1 MRDCPSSCAIQWRPA
16 MFPQQDHPIRIL
28 MIDDHALLRA
38 GLRMIIE
45 SHMGMTVVGEAE
57 NRSGALAAIAHT
69 PPDIILLDLDLGD
82 ENGLDLL
89 PELLTNAPDAR
100 IILLTGLRDSEIQR
114 RAILQGAMGLVSK
127 QKAAD
132 TVIRAI
138 EKVYAGEVWLDR
150 AMIASILNDRIT
162 NSGAVE
168 QQGNAPQ
175 IGKLTDREREV
186 IRLIGEGIKNRQIA
200 ERLYISEATVRHH
213 LTSVFAKLGVADRFE
228 LVIYAF
234 QHGLAKLPQ

>member
-1 MRDCPSSCAIQWRPA
+1 ML
-16 MFPQQDHPIRIL
+16 PQLDRPIRIL
-28 MIDDHALLRA
+28 MIDDHAMLRA

-45 SHMGMTVVGEAE
+45 SHKGMVVVGEAE
-57 NRSGALAAIAHT
+57 NRRESLAAIANET
-69 PPDIILLDLDLGD
+69 PDIILLDLDLGD

-89 PELLTNAPDAR
+89 PELIATVPDAR
-100 IILLTGLRDSEIQR
+100 IILLTGLRDPEVQR
-114 RAILQGAMGLVSK
+114 RAILLGAMGLVSK

-150 AMIASILNDRIT
+150 AMIASILNDRVNT
-162 NSGAVE
+162 SVAPDQNVE
-168 QQGNAPQ
+168 ALR
-175 IGKLTDREREV
+175 IAKLTEREREV

-200 ERLYISEATVRHH
+200 ERMYISEATVRHH
-213 LTSVFAKLGVADRFE
+213 LTSIFAKLGVADRFE

>member
-1 MRDCPSSCAIQWRPA
+1 ML
-16 MFPQQDHPIRIL
+16 PQQDRLIRIL
-28 MIDDHALLRA
+28 MIDDHAVLRT

-45 SHMGMTVVGEAE
+45 SHMGMVVVGEAE
-57 NRSGALAAIAHT
+57 NRRESLAAIANE

-89 PELLTNAPDAR
+89 PELLAAVPDVR
-100 IILLTGLRDSEIQR
+100 IILLTGLRDPEVQR
-114 RAILQGAMGLVSK
+114 RAILLGAMGLVSK

-150 AMIASILNDRIT
+150 AMIASILNDRV
-162 NSGAVE
+162 NSSV
-168 QQGNAPQ
+168 APNQ
-175 IGKLTDREREV
+175 SAETLRIAKLTEREREV

-200 ERLYISEATVRHH
+200 ERMYISEATVRHH
-213 LTSVFAKLGVADRFE
+213 LTSIFAKLGVADRFE

>member
-1 MRDCPSSCAIQWRPA
+1 MLAH
-16 MFPQQDHPIRIL
+16 QDRPIRIL
-28 MIDDHALLRA
+28 MIDDHAVLRA

-45 SHMGMTVVGEAE
+45 SRIGMVVVGEAE
-57 NRSGALAAIAHT
+57 NRRESLAAIAQE

-89 PELLTNAPDAR
+89 PELLTAVRDAR
-100 IILLTGLRDSEIQR
+100 IILLTGIRDAEVQR
-114 RAILQGAMGLVSK
+114 RAILLGAMGLVSK

-150 AMIASILNDRIT
+150 AMIASILNDRV
-162 NSGAVE
+162 NPNV
-168 QQGNAPQ
+168 APDQ
-175 IGKLTDREREV
+175 NTETLRIAKLTEREREV

-200 ERLYISEATVRHH
+200 ERMYISEATVRHH
-213 LTSVFAKLGVADRFE
+213 LTSVFAKLGVEDRFE

>member
-1 MRDCPSSCAIQWRPA
+1 ML
-16 MFPQQDHPIRIL
+16 PQQDRPIRIL
-28 MIDDHALLRA
+28 MIDDHAVLRA

-45 SHMGMTVVGEAE
+45 SHIGLAVVGEAE
-57 NRSGALAAIAHT
+57 NRRESLASIANGT
-69 PPDIILLDLDLGD
+69 PDIILLDLDLGD

-89 PELLTNAPDAR
+89 PDLLAAVPDAR
-100 IILLTGLRDSEIQR
+100 IILLTGVRDPEVQR
-114 RAILQGAMGLVSK
+114 RAILLGAMGLVSK

-150 AMIASILNDRIT
+150 AMIASILNDRI
-162 NSGAVE
+162 
-168 QQGNAPQ
+168 NASAAPDQ
-175 IGKLTDREREV
+175 SVDALRVAKLTEREREV
-186 IRLIGEGIKNRQIA
+186 IRLIGEGIKNRKIA
-200 ERLYISEATVRHH
+200 ERMYISEATVRHH

>member
-1 MRDCPSSCAIQWRPA
+1 
-16 MFPQQDHPIRIL
+16 
-28 MIDDHALLRA
+28 MIDDHAVLRT

-45 SHMGMTVVGEAE
+45 NHMGMMVVGEAE
-57 NRSGALAAIAHT
+57 NRRESLNAIANET
-69 PPDIILLDLDLGD
+69 PDIILLDLDLGD

-89 PELLTNAPDAR
+89 PELLAAVPDAR
-100 IILLTGLRDSEIQR
+100 IILLTGLRDPEVQR
-114 RAILQGAMGLVSK
+114 RAILLGAMGLVSK

-150 AMIASILNDRIT
+150 AMIASILNDRVNT
-162 NSGAVE
+162 SGATDQSVE
-168 QQGNAPQ
+168 AQRIA
-175 IGKLTDREREV
+175 KLTEREREV
-186 IRLIGEGIKNRQIA
+186 IQLIGEGIKNRQIA
-200 ERLYISEATVRHH
+200 ARLYISEATVRHH
-213 LTSVFAKLGVADRFE
+213 LTSVFAKLGVTDRFE

>member
-1 MRDCPSSCAIQWRPA
+1 ML
-16 MFPQQDHPIRIL
+16 PQQDRPIRIL
-28 MIDDHALLRA
+28 MIDDHAVLRA

-45 SHMGMTVVGEAE
+45 SHKGMVVVGEAE
-57 NRSGALAAIAHT
+57 NRRESLAAIAQE

-89 PELLTNAPDAR
+89 PELLTAVRDAR
-100 IILLTGLRDSEIQR
+100 IILLTGIRDAEVQR
-114 RAILQGAMGLVSK
+114 RAILLGAMGLVSK

-150 AMIASILNDRIT
+150 AMIASILNDRV
-162 NSGAVE
+162 NPNV
-168 QQGNAPQ
+168 APDQ
-175 IGKLTDREREV
+175 NTETLRIAKLTEREREV

-200 ERLYISEATVRHH
+200 ERMYISEATVRHH
-213 LTSVFAKLGVADRFE
+213 LTSVFAKLGVEDRFE

>member
-1 MRDCPSSCAIQWRPA
+1 MLQE
-16 MFPQQDHPIRIL
+16 QDRPIRIL
-28 MIDDHALLRA
+28 MIDDHAVLRA
-38 GLRMIIE
+38 GLRMLIE
-45 SHMGMTVVGEAE
+45 SHTGMLVVGEAE
-57 NRSGALAAIAHT
+57 NRREALAAIANET
-69 PPDIILLDLDLGD
+69 PDIILLDLDLGD

-89 PELLTNAPDAR
+89 PELIAAVRDAR
-100 IILLTGLRDSEIQR
+100 IILLTGLRDVEVQR
-114 RAILQGAMGLVSK
+114 RAILLGAMGLVLK

-150 AMIASILNDRIT
+150 AMIASILNERVNPNTTPEQHAQAPRI
-162 NSGAVE
+162 AM
-168 QQGNAPQ
+168 
-175 IGKLTDREREV
+175 LTEREREV

-200 ERLYISEATVRHH
+200 ERMYISEATVRHH
-213 LTSVFAKLGVADRFE
+213 LTSVFAKLGVTDRFE

>member
-1 MRDCPSSCAIQWRPA
+1 MLAQR
-16 MFPQQDHPIRIL
+16 DHPIRIL
-28 MIDDHALLRA
+28 MIDDHAMLRA

-45 SHMGMTVVGEAE
+45 SHIGMVVVGEAE
-57 NRSGALAAIAHT
+57 NRRESLAAIAHET
-69 PPDIILLDLDLGD
+69 PDIILLDLDLGD

-89 PELLTNAPDAR
+89 PELITAAPDAR
-100 IILLTGLRDSEIQR
+100 IILLTGLRDPEVQR
-114 RAILQGAMGLVSK
+114 RAILLGAMGVVSK

-150 AMIASILNDRIT
+150 AMIASILNDRVNPNIAPEQ
-162 NSGAVE
+162 NVE
-168 QQGNAPQ
+168 APR
-175 IGKLTDREREV
+175 IAKLTEREREV

-200 ERLYISEATVRHH
+200 ERMYISEATVRHH
-213 LTSVFAKLGVADRFE
+213 LTSVFAKLGVTDRFE

>member
-1 MRDCPSSCAIQWRPA
+1 MLPL
-16 MFPQQDHPIRIL
+16 QDHPIRIL
-28 MIDDHALLRA
+28 MIDDHAVLRT

-45 SHMGMTVVGEAE
+45 SHIGMTVVGEAE
-57 NRSGALAAIAHT
+57 NRRESLAAIANQ

-89 PELLTNAPDAR
+89 PDLLPSVPDAR
-100 IILLTGLRDSEIQR
+100 IILLTGLRDPEVQR
-114 RAILQGAMGLVSK
+114 RAILLGAMGLVSK

-150 AMIASILNDRIT
+150 AMIASILNDRVNT
-162 NSGAVE
+162 SVTADQNVE
-168 QQGNAPQ
+168 ALR
-175 IGKLTDREREV
+175 IAKLTEREREV

-200 ERLYISEATVRHH
+200 ERMYISEATVRHH

>member
-1 MRDCPSSCAIQWRPA
+1 MLAQR
-16 MFPQQDHPIRIL
+16 DHPIRIL
-28 MIDDHALLRA
+28 MIDDHAMLRA

-45 SHMGMTVVGEAE
+45 SHIGMVVVGEAE
-57 NRSGALAAIAHT
+57 NRRESLAAIAHET
-69 PPDIILLDLDLGD
+69 PDIILLDLDLGD

-89 PELLTNAPDAR
+89 PELITAAPDAR
-100 IILLTGLRDSEIQR
+100 IILLTGLRDPEVQR
-114 RAILQGAMGLVSK
+114 RAILLGAMGLVSK

-150 AMIASILNDRIT
+150 AMIASILNDRVNPNIAPEQ
-162 NSGAVE
+162 NVE
-168 QQGNAPQ
+168 APR
-175 IGKLTDREREV
+175 IAKLTEREREV

-200 ERLYISEATVRHH
+200 ERMYISEATVRHH
-213 LTSVFAKLGVADRFE
+213 LTSVFAKLGVTDRFE

>member
-1 MRDCPSSCAIQWRPA
+1 MLAQR
-16 MFPQQDHPIRIL
+16 DHPIRIL
-28 MIDDHALLRA
+28 MIDDHAVLRA

-45 SHMGMTVVGEAE
+45 SHIGMVVVGEAE
-57 NRSGALAAIAHT
+57 NRHESLAAIANET
-69 PPDIILLDLDLGD
+69 PDIILLDLDLGD

-89 PELLTNAPDAR
+89 PELITAAPDAR
-100 IILLTGLRDSEIQR
+100 IILLTGLRDPEMQR
-114 RAILQGAMGLVSK
+114 RAILLGAMGLVTK

-150 AMIASILNDRIT
+150 AMIASILNDRVNPNI
-162 NSGAVE
+162 APE
-168 QQGNAPQ
+168 QNVQAPR
-175 IGKLTDREREV
+175 IAKLTEREREV

-200 ERLYISEATVRHH
+200 ERMYISEATVRHH
-213 LTSVFAKLGVADRFE
+213 LTSVFAKLGVTDRFE

>member
-1 MRDCPSSCAIQWRPA
+1 MLPL
-16 MFPQQDHPIRIL
+16 QDHPIRIL
-28 MIDDHALLRA
+28 MIDDHAVLRT

-45 SHMGMTVVGEAE
+45 SHIGMTVVGEAE
-57 NRSGALAAIAHT
+57 NRRESLAAIANQ

-89 PELLTNAPDAR
+89 PDLLTSVPDAR
-100 IILLTGLRDSEIQR
+100 IILLTGLRDPEVQR
-114 RAILQGAMGLVSK
+114 RAILLGAMGLVSK

-150 AMIASILNDRIT
+150 AMIASILNDRVNT
-162 NSGAVE
+162 SVTADQNVE
-168 QQGNAPQ
+168 ALR
-175 IGKLTDREREV
+175 IAKLTEREREV

-200 ERLYISEATVRHH
+200 ERMYISEATVRHH

>member
-1 MRDCPSSCAIQWRPA
+1 MLAE
-16 MFPQQDHPIRIL
+16 QDRPIRIL
-28 MIDDHALLRA
+28 MIDDHAVLRT

-45 SHMGMTVVGEAE
+45 SHAGMLVVGEAE
-57 NRSGALAAIAHT
+57 NRSESLAAIAKEA
-69 PPDIILLDLDLGD
+69 PDIILLDLDLGD
-82 ENGLDLL
+82 EDGMDLL
-89 PELLTNAPDAR
+89 PELLTAVRDAR
-100 IILLTGLRDSEIQR
+100 IILLTGMRDPEVQR
-114 RAILQGAMGLVSK
+114 RAILLGAMGLVLK

-150 AMIASILNDRIT
+150 TMIASILNDRV
-162 NSGAVE
+162 NPNPPAE
-168 QQGNAPQ
+168 QHVDTTRIAM
-175 IGKLTDREREV
+175 LTEREREV

-200 ERLYISEATVRHH
+200 ERMYISEATVRHH
-213 LTSVFAKLGVADRFE
+213 LTSIFAKLGVTDRFE

>member
-1 MRDCPSSCAIQWRPA
+1 MLAH
-16 MFPQQDHPIRIL
+16 QDRPIRIL
-28 MIDDHALLRA
+28 MIDDHAVLRA

-45 SHMGMTVVGEAE
+45 SRMGMVVVGEAE
-57 NRSGALAAIAHT
+57 NRRESLAAIAQE

-89 PELLTNAPDAR
+89 PELLTAVRDAR
-100 IILLTGLRDSEIQR
+100 IILLTGIRDAEVQR
-114 RAILQGAMGLVSK
+114 RAILLGAMGLVSK

-150 AMIASILNDRIT
+150 AMIASILNDRVNPSVVPDQNTETLRI
-162 NSGAVE
+162 A
-168 QQGNAPQ
+168 
-175 IGKLTDREREV
+175 KLTEREREV

-200 ERLYISEATVRHH
+200 ERMYISEATVRHH
-213 LTSVFAKLGVADRFE
+213 LTSVFAKLGVEDRFE

>member
-1 MRDCPSSCAIQWRPA
+1 MLPH
-16 MFPQQDHPIRIL
+16 QDRPIRIL
-28 MIDDHALLRA
+28 LIDDHALLRA

-45 SHMGMTVVGEAE
+45 SRMGMVVVGEAE
-57 NRSGALAAIAHT
+57 NRRESLAAIAQE

-89 PELLTNAPDAR
+89 PELLTAVRDAR
-100 IILLTGLRDSEIQR
+100 IILLTGIRDADVQR
-114 RAILQGAMGLVSK
+114 RAILLGAMGLVSK

-150 AMIASILNDRIT
+150 AMIASILNDRV
-162 NSGAVE
+162 NPNV
-168 QQGNAPQ
+168 APDQ
-175 IGKLTDREREV
+175 NTETLRIAKLTEREREV

-200 ERLYISEATVRHH
+200 ERMYISEATVRHH
-213 LTSVFAKLGVADRFE
+213 LTSVFAKLGVEDRFE

>member
-1 MRDCPSSCAIQWRPA
+1 
-16 MFPQQDHPIRIL
+16 MFPQQDRPIRIL
-28 MIDDHALLRA
+28 MIDDHAVLRA

-45 SHMGMTVVGEAE
+45 SHPGMVVVGEAE
-57 NRSGALAAIAHT
+57 NRRESLAAIEHE

-82 ENGLDLL
+82 ESGLDLL
-89 PELLTNAPDAR
+89 PELLTAVHDAR
-100 IILLTGLRDSEIQR
+100 IILLTGLRDPEVQR
-114 RAILQGAMGLVSK
+114 RAILLGAMGLVSK

-150 AMIASILNDRIT
+150 AMIASILNDRVGT
-162 NSGAVE
+162 SVTPDQSVE
-168 QQGNAPQ
+168 ALR
-175 IGKLTDREREV
+175 IAKLTEREREV

-200 ERLYISEATVRHH
+200 ERMYISEATVRHH

-234 QHGLAKLPQ
+234 QHSLAKLPQ

>member
-1 MRDCPSSCAIQWRPA
+1 MLPH
-16 MFPQQDHPIRIL
+16 QDRPIRIL
-28 MIDDHALLRA
+28 LIDDHTLLRA

-45 SHMGMTVVGEAE
+45 SRMGMVVVGEAE
-57 NRSGALAAIAHT
+57 NRRESLAAIAQE

-89 PELLTNAPDAR
+89 PELLTAVRDAR
-100 IILLTGLRDSEIQR
+100 IILLTGIRDADVQR
-114 RAILQGAMGLVSK
+114 RAILLGAMGLVSK

-150 AMIASILNDRIT
+150 AMIASILNDRVNPSVVPDQNTETLRI
-162 NSGAVE
+162 A
-168 QQGNAPQ
+168 
-175 IGKLTDREREV
+175 KLTEREREV

-200 ERLYISEATVRHH
+200 ERMYISEATVRHH
-213 LTSVFAKLGVADRFE
+213 LTSVFAKLGVEDRFE

>member
-1 MRDCPSSCAIQWRPA
+1 ML
-16 MFPQQDHPIRIL
+16 PQQDRRIRIL
-28 MIDDHALLRA
+28 MIDDHAVLRA

-45 SHMGMTVVGEAE
+45 SHMGMVVVGEAE
-57 NRSGALAAIAHT
+57 NRRETLASIANEA
-69 PPDIILLDLDLGD
+69 PDIILLDLDLGD

-89 PELLTNAPDAR
+89 PELIAAVPDAR
-100 IILLTGLRDSEIQR
+100 IILLTGLRDPEVQR
-114 RAILQGAMGLVSK
+114 RAILLGAMGLVSK

-150 AMIASILNDRIT
+150 AMIASILNDRV
-162 NSGAVE
+162 NSSV
-168 QQGNAPQ
+168 APNQ
-175 IGKLTDREREV
+175 SAETLRIAKLTEREREV

-200 ERLYISEATVRHH
+200 ERMSISEATVRHH
-213 LTSVFAKLGVADRFE
+213 LTSVFAKLGVTDRFE

>member
-1 MRDCPSSCAIQWRPA
+1 MLPL
-16 MFPQQDHPIRIL
+16 QDHPIRIL
-28 MIDDHALLRA
+28 MIDDHAVLRT

-45 SHMGMTVVGEAE
+45 SHIGMMMVGEAE
-57 NRSGALAAIAHT
+57 NRRESLAAIANE

-89 PELLTNAPDAR
+89 PDLLTAVPDAR
-100 IILLTGLRDSEIQR
+100 IILLTGLRDPEVQR
-114 RAILQGAMGLVSK
+114 RAILLGAMGLVSK

-150 AMIASILNDRIT
+150 AMIASILNDRVNT
-162 NSGAVE
+162 SVAADQNVE
-168 QQGNAPQ
+168 ALR
-175 IGKLTDREREV
+175 IAKLTEREREV

-200 ERLYISEATVRHH
+200 ERMYISEATVRHH